1 MERIPRL
8 VLAAPHSGA
17 GKTTVAL
24 ALIGALGERGLR
36 VQPFKV
42 GPDYMDPTHL
52 GHGRSPYIG
61 AASGRKVYNLDGFF
75 LDGEGLLALFQHGA
89 RGADLALVE
98 GVMGL
103 FDGKDPWGKVGS
115 TAQVAKLLQ
124 APVVLVVDASAMAGS
139 IAPLAEGFR
148 RFDPEVRVVGVFAN
162 RVGGVR
168 HAELLREALVRV
180 GLPLLGWLPQDPAL
194 EIPERHLGLVLA
206 GEVEPPLK
214 ALVQAA
220 TLDLEGLLRLAQ
232 EAEPLPQVPPFLP
245 ESHPPQVAVAYAWD
259 QAFRFYYPEGLEL
272 LQALGAELIP
282 FSPLQDPALP
292 KAQALLLGGG
302 YPELFAQEL
311 AQNQPLLEAIRGF
324 PGPVVAE
331 CGGYIYL
338 SRGLWIGDRFFPMV
352 GLVPGEARMGQGP
365 VLGYREVEAL
375 RGNPLAQKGEVLKGH
390 EFHYARMEPSMSP
403 AWRRVG
409 GQGVEGY
416 TDGRILGSF
425 VHLYLPARP
434 EGARRFLAWAKEGP
448 GSPRG
453 S

>member
-1 MERIPRL
+1 MEPISRL

-24 ALIGALGERGLR
+24 ALIRALREKGLK
-36 VQPFKV
+36 VQAFKV
-42 GPDYMDPTHL
+42 GPDYVDPSHL
-52 GHGRSPYIG
+52 E

-75 LDGEGLLALFQHGA
+75 LDGEGLLSLFQHGA

-103 FDGKDPWGKVGS
+103 FDGKDSLGKEGS
-115 TAQVAKLLQ
+115 TAQVAKLLR

-148 RFDPEVRVVGVFAN
+148 RFDPGVWVAGVFAN
-162 RVGGVR
+162 RVASAT
-168 HAELLREALVRV
+168 HTALLQEALSHV

-194 EIPERHLGLVLA
+194 GIPERHLGLVLA
-206 GEVEPPLK
+206 GEVQPPLG
-214 ALVQAA
+214 ALARALHLDHTAFLHVAA
-220 TLDLEGLLRLAQ
+220 
-232 EAEPLPQVPPFLP
+232 EAGPLPQAPPFLP
-245 ESHPPQVAVAYAWD
+245 ESRPPQVAVAYAWD
-259 QAFRFYYPEGLEL
+259 RAFRFYYPEGLEL

-302 YPELFAQEL
+302 YPELFAEEL
-311 AQNQPLLEAIRGF
+311 SQNQPLLEAIRGF
-324 PGPVVAE
+324 PGPIVAE
-331 CGGYIYL
+331 CGGYMYL
-338 SRGLWIGDRFFPMV
+338 SQGLWVGEGFFPMV
-352 GLVPGEARMGQGP
+352 GLVPGVARMAEHP

-375 RGNPLAQKGEVLKGH
+375 RDNPVAPKAQAFKGH
-390 EFHYARMEPSMSP
+390 EFHYARMPPSRSP

-409 GQGVEGY
+409 GQEVEGY

-434 EGARRFLAWAKEGP
+434 QGARRFLAWAKEGP